1 MKKVSIAI
9 LLLIAMLLT
18 SFSTI
23 VNAVEEDPT
32 AVFNLSTA
40 NTNVKVGD
48 TVEVTLSIG
57 SLNGFTGL
65 KEFLARK
72 NYDSTIFK
80 YLGVEAKNG
89 WRVDLDAAK
98 ISLSNTNGASSGE
111 IAVFKFEVLSEV
123 NNTEIKLDQISAS
136 SDEVTVLEEDENVNA
151 PVVQFK
157 VTAKDPVK
165 DPTDDP
171 TDDSTDDPTKDPTD
185 DPTKDPVKDP
195 TDDPTKDPVKNPT
208 ENDKKP
214 SGSNTGVKND
224 KTTATTGKIPQTGEP
239 YMLMVFGVLGLV
251 LTGISY
257 ARYQNQVRK
266 MK

>member
-72 NYDSTIFK
+72 NYDSEIFK
-80 YLGVEAKNG
+80 YLGVETKNG
-89 WRVDLDAAK
+89 WRVDLDATK
-98 ISLSNTNGASSGE
+98 ISLSNTNGVSSGE

-171 TDDSTDDPTKDPTD
+171 T
-185 DPTKDPVKDP
+185 KDPVKDP

-224 KTTATTGKIPQTGEP
+224 KTTVATSKIPQTGEP
-239 YMLMVFGVLGLV
+239 YMLIVFGVLGLV

>member
-98 ISLSNTNGASSGE
+98 ISLSHSSGVSSGE

-123 NNTEIKLDQISAS
+123 SNTQIKLDQISAS

-165 DPTDDP
+165 DPTDD
-171 TDDSTDDPTKDPTD
+171 TTKDPVKDPTD

-239 YMLMVFGVLGLV
+239 YMLIVFGVLGLV

>member
-98 ISLSNTNGASSGE
+98 ISLSHSSGVSSGE

-123 NNTEIKLDQISAS
+123 SNTQIKLDQISAS

-165 DPTDDP
+165 DPTDD
-171 TDDSTDDPTKDPTD
+171 T
-185 DPTKDPVKDP
+185 TKDPVKDP

-214 SGSNTGVKND
+214 SDSNTGVKND

-239 YMLMVFGVLGLV
+239 YMLIVFGVLGLV